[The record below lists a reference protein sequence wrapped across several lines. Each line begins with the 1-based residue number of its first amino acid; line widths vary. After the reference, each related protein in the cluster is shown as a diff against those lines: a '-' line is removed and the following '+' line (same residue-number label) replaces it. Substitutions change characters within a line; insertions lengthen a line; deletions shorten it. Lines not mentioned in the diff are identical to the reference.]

1 MHEVLYNAETVKNEP
16 FVFLVPYKREVD
28 AFNQYGLPSVCPP
41 EELAEDWQDSYTVFF
56 KGRDVVI
63 VYGDNDRGYIFS
75 AHVSNKIGATAK
87 STKILSIKEIWPD
100 APENS
105 NIIAFFGRFKQS
117 GVEMLRDAVVK
128 TEPCARSENTLPGNV
143 PNFYDGNR
151 FLHNVMGD
159 YLTKKYGVC
168 KINGTI
174 HIYDNGLYKQGEEA
188 LHGFMIDLIPTLTDT
203 KRKEVYKYIKVSR
216 KTPVKEVSP
225 PHLLPFASRIY
236 DIRENK
242 FIEYAPEHVFLNRF
256 PFDYNPD
263 APECDTVTQIISSIA
278 EGDTEVVNLLYEA
291 MGNCFYMLNSFRGAV
306 MLYGKSGNNGKSTL
320 LNMIATMIGRE
331 NASYLTLQD
340 TAERFRLTEIYGKA
354 ANIGDDIPSSYLPE
368 SSTFKKLVTGERITA
383 EKKGQDPFSFKPYA
397 KMFFAMNGL
406 PPVSDKTRAFFGRI
420 LLIPLNNDFSKSAKM
435 DVNLKDKQWSR
446 QEMECLTKY
455 AVEGLKRLLQNGD
468 FTRPQCVLDA
478 VAEYE
483 AENNPVKEFLDE
495 YGMVANQTT
504 EFVYDR
510 FTEWCYRSGHRNIMT
525 RKKFT
530 REVCEQTGLKSKSI
544 RVGDKTPK
552 GFVSE

>member
-1 MHEVLYNAETVKNEP
+1 MHSGLYNAETVINEQSMY
-16 FVFLVPYKREVD
+16 LVQNIED
-28 AFNQYGLPSVCPP
+28 AQALKKYGKAVVAPP
-41 EELAEDWQDSYTVFF
+41 DGRNDDWQDSYTEFLR
-56 KGRDVVI
+56 GRDVAI
-63 VYGDNDRGYIFS
+63 IANNDNSGYTFS
-75 AHVSNKIGATAK
+75 GCVSNLIGKAAK
-87 STKILSIKEIWPD
+87 STRILCLKVLWPEMPD
-100 APENS
+100 GGNAVT
-105 NIIAFFGRFKQS
+105 FFNKFGKD
-117 GVEMLRDAVVK
+117 GVKMLSEFARD
-128 TEPCARSENTLPGNV
+128 TEPCYETNEQPHAPDFYSES
-143 PNFYDGNR
+143 R

-159 YLTKKYGVC
+159 YLVRKYGVC
-168 KINGTI
+168 KINDTI

-188 LHGFMIDLIPTLTDT
+188 LHGFMIDLIPTLTDA
-203 KRKEVYKYIKVSR
+203 KRKEVYKYIKASR

-263 APECDTVTQIISSIA
+263 APECDTVTQTINRIA
-278 EGDTEVVNLLYEA
+278 EGDAEVVNLLYEA

-331 NASYLTLQD
+331 NTSYLTLQD
-340 TAERFRLTEIYGKA
+340 TAEKFRLTEVYGKA

-406 PPVSDKTRAFFGRI
+406 PPVSDKSKAFFGRI
-420 LLIPLNNDFSKSAKM
+420 LLIPLNNDFSKSSEM
-435 DVNLKDKQWSR
+435 DVNLKDKQWTKR
-446 QEMECLTKY
+446 EMECLTKH

-483 AENNPVKEFLDE
+483 AENNPVKEFLEE
-495 YGMVANQTT
+495 YGSVTNQTT
-504 EFVYDR
+504 QFVYDR
-510 FTEWCYRSGHRNIMT
+510 FTEWCYRNGHRNIMT

-530 REVCEQTGLKSKSI
+530 REACELTGLKSRSI
-544 RVGDKTPK
+544 RIDDKTPK
-552 GFVSE
+552 AFVSE